1 MPLIVSARKN
11 TLIGRNSD
19 YRFHTSHGTTV
30 SYDQLI
36 NIMSRARTTLTAPDI
51 VACLRL
57 LTETVSE
64 LVADGNFVKTGLGDF
79 YLCAVGTIDN
89 TEESF
94 RPGKGRQGHGVRL
107 RLRPDR
113 STEARIARTVRVLR
127 DDTRSS
133 RQPNIVCMEAVGKTP
148 DSTLVAGDMI
158 RLRGYRLAFDPANEE
173 QGVFLSKITPIPLM
187 RCSVYA
193 SVAPRLVILQLP
205 PKLKPEDYSLMIRT
219 ATAAGTVR
227 EGWMTEPLSVRA

>member
-1 MPLIVSARKN
+1 
-11 TLIGRNSD
+11 
-19 YRFHTSHGTTV
+19 
-30 SYDQLI
+30 
-36 NIMSRARTTLTAPDI
+36 MSKARTTLTAPDI
-51 VACLRL
+51 VACLKL

-89 TEESF
+89 TDESF

-107 RLRPDR
+107 RFRPDR

-148 DSTLVAGDMI
+148 DATLVAGDTI

-173 QGVFLSKITPIPLM
+173 AGRIPEHGHADPAHALL
-187 RCSVYA
+187 RLRERGSPPRNSA
-193 SVAPRLVILQLP
+193 VAA
-205 PKLKPEDYSLMIRT
+205 ETEAGDYSLMIRT
-219 ATAAGTVR
+219 ATAAGTMK
-227 EGWMTEPLSVRA
+227 EGWMTEPLSVHCSM